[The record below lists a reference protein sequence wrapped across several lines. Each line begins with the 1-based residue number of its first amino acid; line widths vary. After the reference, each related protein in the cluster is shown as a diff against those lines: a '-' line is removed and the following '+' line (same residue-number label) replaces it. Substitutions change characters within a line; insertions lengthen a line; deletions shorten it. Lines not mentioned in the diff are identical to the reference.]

1 MTKRRWTFLTDTVGE
16 IMSRDLVT
24 VRPDDKRRR
33 RLLLQADGQ
42 VHELGPGQIAVLAEN
57 LHEPIQAA
65 ERSAF
70 LVTVA
75 WPEGAGAWA
84 QEEAA
89 GRVGPAARHRAARGP
104 AEGAPA

>member
-1 MTKRRWTFLTDTVGE
+1 MAPEASAGGASLQLLDG
-16 IMSRDLVT
+16 
-24 VRPDDKRRR
+24 
-33 RLLLQADGQ
+33 RLRVQAHGQ
-42 VHELGPGQIAVLAEN
+42 VHELGLGQIAVLADN

-89 GRVGPAARHRAARGP
+89 GRALEERSARTIRPLRAFG
-104 AEGAPA
+104 EQSGQM